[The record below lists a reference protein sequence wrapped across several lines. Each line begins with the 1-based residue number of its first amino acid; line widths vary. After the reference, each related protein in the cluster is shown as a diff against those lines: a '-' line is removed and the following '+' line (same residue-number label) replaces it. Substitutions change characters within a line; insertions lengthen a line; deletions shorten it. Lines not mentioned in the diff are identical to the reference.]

1 MYEMCKMRDVS
12 VDAGHSSQ
20 HPASVS
26 NVAEGKLEKES
37 RKKREIAAKRRERL
51 MSQIAR
57 MQRNFIRENR
67 ELLEKIPSDASF
79 TSMDDSRSAFVIQL
93 YCFNEP
99 ASSSSDQQKYK
110 KR

>member
-1 MYEMCKMRDVS
+1 MYFLYSNMFQTMYEMCKMRDVN
-12 VDAGHSSQ
+12 VEAGHSSQ
-20 HPASVS
+20 HPASAS
-26 NVAEGKLEKES
+26 SVAESKLEKES

-79 TSMDDSRSAFVIQL
+79 TSMDDTGLVFLCTYHLVI
-93 YCFNEP
+93 
-99 ASSSSDQQKYK
+99 
-110 KR
+110 

>member
-1 MYEMCKMRDVS
+1 MFEICKMRDLTVE
-12 VDAGHSSQ
+12 AGHSSQ
-20 HPASVS
+20 HPSSASS
-26 NVAEGKLEKES
+26 LTESKLEKES

-79 TSMDDSRSAFVIQL
+79 ASMDDSGFVL
-93 YCFNEP
+93 CFI
-99 ASSSSDQQKYK
+99 
-110 KR
+110 